1 MKIQNENAL
10 KSEVLS
16 RYETF
21 KEQKDL
27 LALQNITVANNLSDY
42 QAAQKNFSEGV
53 ITIEDLNKYYQ
64 GYVAEK
70 IKIISTTKD
79 YNIARIRLEEL
90 IGIPIEN
97 ALQGLYTD

>member
-42 QAAQKNFSEGV
+42 QAAQKNFADGV